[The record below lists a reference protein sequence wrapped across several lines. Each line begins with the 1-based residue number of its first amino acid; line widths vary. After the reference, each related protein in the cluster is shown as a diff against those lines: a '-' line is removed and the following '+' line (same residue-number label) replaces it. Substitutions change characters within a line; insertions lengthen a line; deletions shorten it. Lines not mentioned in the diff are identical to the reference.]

1 MTTEFKLPLQVKRS
15 EEAHILKALR
25 LEDMVGSL
33 QSDLSRVQ
41 REALEANAQ
50 VTELKAKLAESE
62 QSRETLSSRFTETI
76 RELAEARY
84 EVKELKAKL
93 DKVTQEYTAA
103 RIECEI
109 SAAAAK
115 EASERSKAV
124 IEALQRRVHLP
135 GTDVGLGTK
144 EGLVQELETLQKK
157 VHEQDEFASI
167 LSELHVQVEKTRLEI
182 KTRLDEASE
191 KASAMGLGK
200 HMDGTFGKGIST
212 SLPAVETENS
222 SIACKS
228 GNDSPHVKMGDEDRY
243 SADFCGSQESPSRQE
258 SDLLALSTRSS
269 SLGFQPENSNENTAE
284 KVSALTISEAAKP
297 LVGVKSQIETLCPVG
312 VPPGNP
318 AFHGCD
324 ANDAGLGCT
333 QAPSWRSE
341 AQVRPRGSFWYRV
354 NSWFRQLLTL
364 LSSWAESCTKE
375 DQGARSRSKKK
386 T

>member
-1 MTTEFKLPLQVKRS
+1 MTTELKLLLQVKRS

-41 REALEANAQ
+41 REVLEANAQ
-50 VTELKAKLAESE
+50 VSGLKAKLAESE
-62 QSRETLSSRFTETI
+62 QSRETLSSRSTETI

-84 EVKELKAKL
+84 KAKELKAKL

-103 RIECEI
+103 RNECEI

-135 GTDVGLGTK
+135 GTDVGLRTK
-144 EGLVQELETLQKK
+144 EVLVQELETLQKK
-157 VHEQDEFASI
+157 VHEQDEFASS

-182 KTRLDEASE
+182 KARLDEASE

-200 HMDGTFGKGIST
+200 HMDDTFGKGISA
-212 SLPAVETENS
+212 SETENS

-228 GNDSPHVKMGDEDRY
+228 GNNSPHVKMGDEDRC

-258 SDLLALSTRSS
+258 SELLTLSTRSS
-269 SLGFQPENSNENTAE
+269 SLGFQSENSNENTAE

-297 LVGVKSQIETLCPVG
+297 LVGVKSQIEMRNCPVG

-341 AQVRPRGSFWYRV
+341 AQVRPIGSF
-354 NSWFRQLLTL
+354 
-364 LSSWAESCTKE
+364 
-375 DQGARSRSKKK
+375 
-386 T
+386 